1 MNLRAFETIH
11 PDLLPGL
18 VNTSL
23 RNDCEDLEDL
33 CRTHDLDQ
41 EFVEARLGEL
51 GYAYVE
57 GLRQF
62 RQSPINRTG
71 DSLPLR
77 PSTDSTS
84 Q

>member
-41 EFVEARLGEL
+41 ERLKARLAEL
-51 GYAYVE
+51 GYTYVE
-57 GLRQF
+57 SLRQF
-62 RQSPINRTG
+62 RQLAGNRQG
-71 DSLPLR
+71 
-77 PSTDSTS
+77 
-84 Q
+84 